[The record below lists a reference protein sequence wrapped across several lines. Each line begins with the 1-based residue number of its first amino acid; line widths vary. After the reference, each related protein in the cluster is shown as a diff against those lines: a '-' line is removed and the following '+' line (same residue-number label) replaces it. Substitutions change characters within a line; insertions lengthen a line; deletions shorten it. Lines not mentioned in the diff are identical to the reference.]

1 MLHIQYYSR
10 CPYVQCIFHFFL
22 LIFSLLIK
30 TKLRPE
36 LETSVSVDDV
46 ISLDE
51 SVSID
56 SVGTLS
62 PTHYIEKATNVAM
75 SYLPSTNEVID
86 QVANRATVAKDVA
99 QNIAAD
105 TVHRTRFV

>member
-1 MLHIQYYSR
+1 M
-10 CPYVQCIFHFFL
+10 
-22 LIFSLLIK
+22 
-30 TKLRPE
+30 
-36 LETSVSVDDV
+36 ETSVSVDDV

-105 TVHRTRFV
+105 TVHRTRFVIVCIYWSTMSIFFYRRVNDKAAIICLR

>member
-1 MLHIQYYSR
+1 M
-10 CPYVQCIFHFFL
+10 
-22 LIFSLLIK
+22 
-30 TKLRPE
+30 
-36 LETSVSVDDV
+36 ETSVSVDDV

-105 TVHRTRFV
+105 TVHRTRFVIVCINNEHFFYHRRVNDRAPIICLR

>member
-1 MLHIQYYSR
+1 M
-10 CPYVQCIFHFFL
+10 
-22 LIFSLLIK
+22 
-30 TKLRPE
+30 
-36 LETSVSVDDV
+36 ETSVSVDDV

-105 TVHRTRFV
+105 TVHRTRFVIGSLHLLVNNEHFFYRRVNDKASIICLR